1 MTPRPAAW
9 LGGCS
14 AALALAACAAAVPNA
29 SGAPAQPAIPAREAV
44 VRVGAF
50 SVVRALA
57 VASNR
62 AFLVGDGGVA
72 IYDRLRRSWTPPI
85 SLEAPR
91 ALAPGSRTLAA
102 TNLIGDVAWVAGEGR
117 VVVVNAGMRATFATP
132 YIGAA
137 RTIRVDR
144 GGANAYVLADQWWE
158 VSTAGSARPISAAEL
173 PPRERLADP
182 ADASDPAVRRAIDDP
197 LLTRD
202 AALRSWPVLAAAR
215 GATSSDVWLGT
226 AGGGVFHVDPDFHR
240 SEQLP
245 FGLQTGY
252 VVALARTADGVVIAE
267 GVPARL
273 GAGVQSAITEGSDDL
288 ARWRWAAIS
297 AQVGDVRAIAMRGR
311 SLCVA
316 GMNGAG
322 MLELPRDD
330 AGALPA
336 TTVHVEPTPA
346 AAVAVSRDGCVVGTQ
361 SSVTVIPWPD
371 EGGAPRELRRSE
383 QLPPVNAVASAGDT
397 TWAGTRDGLVV
408 LVGGHVARV
417 ERPFPASSEIVAL
430 ALVADGV
437 AAASASEVAVVGS
450 GTVRRLAIPLAGVG
464 RITALAA
471 DGRTLWIGGT
481 TGVVATVLASGAS
494 APVSLDAP
502 GDPSSE
508 PAGGHEVHALVLGAG
523 VAWIG
528 TAAGLVRVRRDADG
542 LPR

>member
-9 LGGCS
+9 LARSC
-14 AALALAACAAAVPNA
+14 AAVAVVACAAAAPNA
-29 SGAPAQPAIPAREAV
+29 SGAPGEPVVPAREAV

-62 AFLVGDGGVA
+62 AFVVGDGGVA
-72 IYDRLRRSWTPPI
+72 IYDRLRRSWAPPVP
-85 SLEAPR
+85 LEPPR
-91 ALAPGSRTLAA
+91 TLAPGARALAA
-102 TNLIGDVAWVAGEGR
+102 TNLIGDVAWVATDGR
-117 VVVVNAGMRATFATP
+117 VVVVNASMRATFATP

-137 RTIRVDR
+137 RTLRVDR
-144 GGANAYVLADQWWE
+144 SGANAYVLADQWWE
-158 VSTAGSARPISAAEL
+158 VSTAGSARPISAGEL

-197 LLTRD
+197 LLARD

-252 VVALARTADGVVIAE
+252 VLALARTADGVVIAE
-267 GVPARL
+267 GAGPRAG
-273 GAGVQSAITEGSDDL
+273 GAPWASTEGSDDL
-288 ARWRWAAIS
+288 ARWSWPALS
-297 AQVGDVRAIAMRGR
+297 AQVGEVRAIALRGR

-316 GMNGAG
+316 GANGAG
-322 MLELPRDD
+322 IFELGSGD

-336 TTVHVEPTPA
+336 TIVHTEPTPA

-361 SSVTVIPWPD
+361 SWVTVIPWPD
-371 EGGAPRELRRSE
+371 EGSGARELRRSE
-383 QLPPVNAVASAGDT
+383 QLPPVYAVAASGDT
-397 TWAGTRDGLVV
+397 TWAGTRDGLVI
-408 LVGGHVARV
+408 LAGGHVVRV
-417 ERPFPASSEIVAL
+417 VRPFPAASEIVAL
-430 ALVADGV
+430 ALVPDGV
-437 AAASASEVAVVGS
+437 AAASASEVAIVS
-450 GTVRRLAIPLAGVG
+450 GESVRRLALPLASVG

-471 DGRTLWIGGT
+471 DDRTLWVGGT
-481 TGVVATVLASGAS
+481 SGAVATQLASGGA
-494 APVSLDAP
+494 ALVPLDAP
-502 GDPSSE
+502 TDPSSAA
-508 PAGGHEVHALVLGAG
+508 AGGHEVHAIALGTG

-528 TAAGLVRVRRDADG
+528 TAAGLVRVRRASDG